1 MIGAAHVRD
10 TVRYSSGPFELIEYD
25 LEQAVDRDSRAATTR
40 CGPAVNSTRR
50 SMSAGMPSDHPLR
63 VAVIPHARA
72 PRWSRAVI
80 NALRETQGLDLDI
93 QSSIHPH
100 SVPRHAR
107 DALSQSNG
115 AILNPQ
121 LCDAVVDLAGA
132 AT

>member
-1 MIGAAHVRD
+1 
-10 TVRYSSGPFELIEYD
+10 
-25 LEQAVDRDSRAATTR
+25 
-40 CGPAVNSTRR
+40 
-50 SMSAGMPSDHPLR
+50 MSAGMPSDHPLR

-115 AILNPQ
+115 AILKPQ

-132 AT
+132 ATDVEPRFGVWRYGFGDGALFAEGAPGTYARLYRAIPDPARAV